1 MKKNILITG
10 ASGFIGGYVL
20 DNCLKNNF
28 NVYAIFR
35 NSKKNVS
42 FARKYKK
49 KIFPIFYNNIYQ
61 IKNKLINCKIDY
73 VIHCATHYIK
83 KHVHNDIENIIKSN
97 VLFSTILLDAVINIK
112 IKKFINLGTVWQ
124 HFNDTKNLAFNL
136 YAASKQSFECIF
148 NYYKDQYKKIKFYNV
163 LLTDTFGVN
172 DKRKKLVPILVKNY
186 KKKDKNRINIPKNLT
201 MNLVNVKE
209 VTNCLNILLKNN
221 FKSNNYIIKSNQ
233 DVKIFDLINFLND
246 KLEKKIK
253 INWLRNTKNYKLRN
267 TKNYKI
273 VKLNNF
279 LRKENNINEEILK
292 LFNENNKN

>member
-10 ASGFIGGYVL
+10 ASGFIGSHVL
-20 DNCLKNNF
+20 DDCLKNNF

-35 NSKKNVS
+35 NSEKNVS

-49 KIFPIFYNNIYQ
+49 KILPIFYNNIYQ
-61 IKNKLINCKIDY
+61 IKNKLINYKIDY

-83 KHVHNDIENIIKSN
+83 RHVHNDIENIIKSN
-97 VLFSTILLDAVINIK
+97 VLFSTILLDAVVNIK

-148 NYYKDQYKKIKFYNV
+148 NYYKNQYKKIKFYNI
-163 LLTDTFGVN
+163 LLTDTFGAN

-186 KKKDKNRINIPKNLT
+186 KNKDKNKIKIPKNLT
-201 MNLVNVKE
+201 MNLVNVNE
-209 VTNCLNILLKNN
+209 VTKCLDILLKNN
-221 FKSNNYIIKSNQ
+221 FESNNYVIKSNQ
-233 DVKIFDLINFLND
+233 DIKIFDLINFLND

-253 INWLRNTKNYKLRN
+253 VNWSRN

-273 VKLNNF
+273 IKLKNL
-279 LRKENNINEEILK
+279 LRKENNINKEILK